1 MNTANNNLFKI
12 IGNRLVGDKDS
23 LKMFFFNFYKG
34 FPTTYNY
41 IANNKFISDSKRLI
55 LINIFFQIRKIYDR
69 LNSFAKY
76 LKIKYTKDS
85 SVTTDLCLN
94 SLDNYPQHLKI
105 NIIQKERSYTFRLSD
120 MMQLWYKSLTKSVT
134 FSPFPEMPRNPYTNI
149 KFKKSVF
156 VNTYLKLKKTN
167 FTVPIILEYFW
178 QSSMD
183 IHTFELD
190 AYTILKEY
198 SINNYINDSCNEI
211 LFYDVINMLSSIG
224 EYINYRMIHTDLY
237 DNKALV
243 VKNMKVYL
251 KYFLFSQESCNKFKK
266 RMFKRRTING
276 LQKFFYKNPTFGRRI
291 VRPMR
296 NNIINTVNN
305 ENTILT
311 NNDTNISELSV
322 SDTSPNDDNESEIDD
337 SEIDDNEIND
347 SEIDDNEIH
356 DNEIHDNDI
365 NNDNLSI
372 SFEESS
378 EEEDDLNDP

>member
-12 IGNRLVGDKDS
+12 IGNRLVGDKDT

-34 FPTTYNY
+34 FPTTYDY

-55 LINIFFQIRKIYDR
+55 LINIFFQIRKIYDS

-76 LKIKYTKDS
+76 LKIKYTKNS

-105 NIIQKERSYTFRLSD
+105 NIIQKNRVYTFRLSD
-120 MMQLWYKSLTKSVT
+120 MIQLWYKSLTKSVT
-134 FSPFPEMPRNPYTNI
+134 FSPFPEIPRNPYTNI
-149 KFKKSVF
+149 KFNKSVF
-156 VNTYLKLKKTN
+156 VNTYLKVKKTN

-183 IHTFELD
+183 IHKFELD

-198 SINNYINDSCNEI
+198 SVSNYINDSCNEV

-224 EYINYRMIHTDLY
+224 EYINYRTIHDDLH
-237 DNKALV
+237 DKKAFV

-266 RMFKRRTING
+266 RMFKRMTIKG
-276 LQKFFYKNPTFGRRI
+276 LQKFFHKNPTFGRRI
-291 VRPMR
+291 VRPIR
-296 NNIINTVNN
+296 NNIINTVNY

-311 NNDTNISELSV
+311 NSDTNISELTV
-322 SDTSPNDDNESEIDD
+322 SNTSSNDVNESG
-337 SEIDDNEIND
+337 IDDNEIDD
-347 SEIDDNEIH
+347 SDIDNNEIDDNQVE
-356 DNEIHDNDI
+356 DNNLDNNIDILNDI
-365 NNDNLSI
+365 NNVNL
-372 SFEESS
+372 EETS
-378 EEEDDLNDP
+378 EEDDLNDP